1 VYTRTEHF
9 GEDTH
14 ATIDLNLKI
23 QKMEENAARQAARL
37 VWEEN
42 SEHAREAVKVPLQHD
57 DLALNIVSSE
67 LHPFLFMPF

>member
-1 VYTRTEHF
+1 
-9 GEDTH
+9 
-14 ATIDLNLKI
+14 
-23 QKMEENAARQAARL
+23 MEENAARQAAKL